1 MEACPCK
8 PVPASLS
15 LARVGCWQEGRHAGP
30 DLITGNFGLHK
41 TFPQKN
47 PREGQSMQGRGGEN
61 RKGGRGRQIKATVF
75 LSSHL
80 LLLKLLMV
88 NGAAAPTSDRTVFP
102 DAVSNV
108 QLGWPHLFH
117 PFPN

>member
-47 PREGQSMQGRGGEN
+47 PWEGQSMQGRGGEN
-61 RKGGRGRQIKATVF
+61 RKGGREGEANQGHGISLKPLAASEATDGKW
-75 LSSHL
+75 SSSTH
-80 LLLKLLMV
+80 
-88 NGAAAPTSDRTVFP
+88 F
-102 DAVSNV
+102 
-108 QLGWPHLFH
+108 
-117 PFPN
+117 